1 MLAGVQCMVSAKV
14 VKNGDIGQGDSLCF
28 FVGVAMRDVWGT
40 SDVAPRCGAGWGGC
54 RCIP

>member
-28 FVGVAMRDVWGT
+28 FVGVAMRDVWG
-40 SDVAPRCGAGWGGC
+40 DE
-54 RCIP
+54 